1 MGRPAIFLD
10 RDGVLNENRDDHV
23 KCWSEFRFLSGSL
36 AALTVLARLPYPIV
50 TVTNQAII
58 NRGIVPST
66 TVEDIHRRM
75 INQVRKTSGRIDGV
89 YYCPHSSEETC
100 DCRKPEPGLLL
111 QAADDLGVDL
121 SRSVFVGDA
130 TSDILAGQRAGCA
143 TVLVLTGRGRGAQAE
158 LVNNPFVSPDAI
170 AADLFEA
177 TSMIL
182 NLLAERS
189 DVALAWNARRG
200 AA

>member
-1 MGRPAIFLD
+1 MGQPAIFLD

-23 KCWSEFRFLSGSL
+23 KCWSEFKFLSGSL
-36 AALTVLARLPYPIV
+36 AALSILAKLPYPII

-58 NRGIVPST
+58 NRGIVSAN
-66 TVEDIHRRM
+66 TVEDIHQRM
-75 INQVRKTSGRIDGV
+75 LDEVTRTSGRIDGI
-89 YYCPHSSEETC
+89 YYCPHSAEETC

-111 QAADDLGVDL
+111 RAAEDLELDL

-130 TSDILAGQRAGCA
+130 TSDILAGHRAGCA
-143 TVLVLTGRGRGAQAE
+143 TVLVLTGRGRRSQAE
-158 LVNNPFVSPDAI
+158 LLNNPFVAPDAV

-177 TSMIL
+177 TAAIL
-182 NLLAERS
+182 NLLIERS
-189 DVALAWNARRG
+189 NGALAWNARRG